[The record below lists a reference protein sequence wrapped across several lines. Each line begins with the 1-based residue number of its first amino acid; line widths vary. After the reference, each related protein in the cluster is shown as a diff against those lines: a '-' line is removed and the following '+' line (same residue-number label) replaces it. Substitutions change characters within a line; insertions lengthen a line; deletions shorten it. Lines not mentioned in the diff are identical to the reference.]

1 MIKPKALKFGDTLGL
16 IAPAS
21 NTTEENVQKS
31 IKKLVELGFKVREGK
46 SLYKRHGFL
55 AGDDQTRAQDINE
68 MFADPEVDG
77 IICIRGGT
85 GAPRILELLDY
96 DVIKKNPKV
105 FIGYSDITVLHIA
118 FNQICNLVTFHG
130 PMVSSNM
137 IDDFDDYSKEGLF
150 RLIMD
155 PDAYG
160 KLENPEGE
168 EIVTING
175 GIGIGQLAG
184 GCLALVCST
193 LGTPYEIDTK
203 GKILVLEDLGE
214 EPYKVDR
221 MLNQLRLAGKLQ
233 EANGIILGTFEDSAP
248 KGGYQDSQ
256 PMEEVFDD
264 HLKRLGVPAI
274 YNLRIGHCKPV
285 MTIPLGVYAKLDAD
299 KKEIH
304 LLENATTRQG

>member
-21 NTTEENVQKS
+21 NTTEENVQRS
-31 IKKLVELGFKVREGK
+31 IKKLQDLGFKVKEGK
-46 SLYKRHGFL
+46 SIYKRHGFL

-85 GAPRILELLDY
+85 GAPRILDKIDY
-96 DVIKKNPKV
+96 EIIKQNPKV

-137 IDDFDDYSKEGLF
+137 IDDFDDYSKESLF
-150 RLIMD
+150 KLIME

-175 GIGIGQLAG
+175 GIGIGQLVG

-203 GKILVLEDLGE
+203 GKILILEDLGE

-233 EANGIILGTFEDSAP
+233 EANGIILGTFEDATIKSS
-248 KGGYQDSQ
+248 YHDSQ
-256 PMEEVFDD
+256 PMEEVFND
-264 HLKRLGVPAI
+264 HLKDLGVPAI

-285 MTIPLGVYAKLDAD
+285 MSIPLGVYARLDAD
-299 KKEIH
+299 KKEVC
-304 LLENATTRQG
+304 LLEGATQ

>member
-168 EIVTING
+168 EIVTINS

>member
-21 NTTEENVQKS
+21 NTTEENVQRS

-137 IDDFDDYSKEGLF
+137 IDDFDDYSKEGLL
-150 RLIMD
+150 RLIME

>member
-285 MTIPLGVYAKLDAD
+285 MTIPLGVYARLDAD
-299 KKEIH
+299 KKEVH
-304 LLENATTRQG
+304 LLENAAARQG

>member
-21 NTTEENVQKS
+21 NTTEENVQRS

>member
-168 EIVTING
+168 EIVTINS

-285 MTIPLGVYAKLDAD
+285 MTVPLGVYAKLDAD

>member
-175 GIGIGQLAG
+175 GIGIGRLAG